1 MFVRQEIWKM
11 KSETE
16 LGRLRAGEKLTLS
29 QQLRMIITLSVPA
42 IFFADFLYY
51 YAVY

>member
-1 MFVRQEIWKM
+1 M

-29 QQLRMIITLSVPA
+29 PA
-42 IFFADFLYY
+42 ASHDYHIECTGDFFADFLYY